1 LGGVQNI
8 KLVLDLSGVK
18 KGQNSVRIESR
29 DLVFPRELNLED
41 IAPRRV
47 TISVDEKPS
56 EPPNQKQE

>member
-1 LGGVQNI
+1 M
-8 KLVLDLSGVK
+8 DLSSVR

-29 DLVFPRELNLED
+29 DLIFPEELNLRD
-41 IAPRRV
+41 IEPRRV